1 MAYSFT
7 EKKRIR
13 KNFGKQGSILETPYL
28 LAIQLDSYSTFLQA
42 NKAEEKREDIGLHA
56 AFKTVFPI
64 SSYSGNAILE
74 YVSYRLGE
82 PVFDVK
88 ECQLRGLTYAA
99 PLRVKVRLIV
109 LDKEAAGAKKP
120 IKDVREQEV
129 YLGELPL
136 MTDNGTFVINGT
148 ERVIVSQLHRSPGV
162 FFDHDR
168 GKSHS
173 SGKLLFSA
181 RIIPYRGS
189 WLDFEFDPKDAV
201 FARIDRRRKLPVS
214 IILRALG
221 MNESEILD
229 MFFDKNHFFIG
240 RDEVSL
246 ELVPARLRGETATF
260 EIRIGDQVIVEE
272 GRRITA
278 RHVRQLED
286 AGVKKLTVPREY
298 IYGKIL
304 SHDVVNTDTGEVL
317 AKANEVLTAASVE
330 KLIEAGI
337 TEVMTL
343 YTNDLDR
350 GPYIS
355 DTLRIDP
362 AKTRLEALVEI
373 YRMMRPGE
381 PPTKDAA
388 ENLFNNLFFN
398 QERYDLSAVGRMKF
412 NRRVGRSEIT
422 GSSVLS
428 KEDVLDV
435 LKVLISIRNGEGG
448 VDDIDH
454 LGNRRV
460 RSVGEMAENAF
471 RVGLVRVERAVK
483 ERLTIAE
490 TEPLMPQEMIN
501 AKPVA
506 AAVKE
511 FFGSSQ
517 LSQFMDQNNP
527 LSEVTHKRRVSAL
540 GPGGLT
546 RERAGFEVRDVHPT
560 HYGRVCPI
568 ETPEGPNIGLINSLS
583 VYARTNQ
590 YGFLETPYRRVEN
603 GHVTDK
609 IEYLSA
615 IEEGKYA
622 IAQANS
628 AMDAKGNLTDELVS
642 LPLRERIHAHAARSH
657 QLHGRV
663 AEADRVGRG
672 LADPVPR
679 ARRREPRADGLE
691 HAAPGGADAACR
703 YAAGGHGHGASGGHR
718 LGRHGRRE
726 ARRHRRLGRRL
737 AHRDPR
743 ERQRDERERSR
754 ASTSTA

>member
-13 KNFGKQGSILETPYL
+13 KDFGKRESILEVPYL
-28 LAIQLDSYSTFLQA
+28 LAIQLDSYRKFLQA
-42 NKAEEKREDIGLHA
+42 DADEDRRQDAGLHA
-56 AFKTVFPI
+56 AFKSVFPI
-64 SSYSGNAILE
+64 TSYSGNALLE
-74 YVSYRLGE
+74 YVSYRLRD

-99 PLRVKVRLIV
+99 PLRVKVRLV
-109 LDKEAAGAKKP
+109 VYDKETSTPTKKTV
-120 IKDVREQEV
+120 KDIREQEV

-136 MTDNGTFVINGT
+136 MTENGTFVVNGT

-168 GKSHS
+168 GKTHS

-189 WLDFEFDPKDAV
+189 WLDFEFDPKDCV
-201 FARIDRRRKLPVS
+201 FARIDRRRKLPVT

-221 MNESEILD
+221 MNEAEILAT
-229 MFFDKNHFFIG
+229 FFDTNTFFIS
-240 RDEVSL
+240 RDEVAL
-246 ELVPARLRGETATF
+246 QLVPQRLRGETATF
-260 EIRIGDQVIVEE
+260 EIRIGDTVVVEE

-286 AGVKKLTVPREY
+286 AKVTRLRVPREY
-298 IYGKIL
+298 VYGKVL
-304 SHDVVNTDTGEVL
+304 SHDVVNTETGEVI

-330 KLIEAGI
+330 KLIEANI
-337 TEVMTL
+337 TEVKTL

-362 AKTRLEALVEI
+362 TKTRLEALVEI

-388 ENLFNNLFFN
+388 ENLFGNLFFN
-398 QERYDLSAVGRMKF
+398 AERYDLSAVGRMKF
-412 NRRVGRSEIT
+412 NRRVGRKEIT
-422 GSSVLS
+422 GIGILS
-428 KEDVLDV
+428 KDDILDV
-435 LKVLISIRNGEGG
+435 LRVLIDIRNGNGG

-568 ETPEGPNIGLINSLS
+568 ET
-583 VYARTNQ
+583 
-590 YGFLETPYRRVEN
+590 
-603 GHVTDK
+603 
-609 IEYLSA
+609 
-615 IEEGKYA
+615 
-622 IAQANS
+622 
-628 AMDAKGNLTDELVS
+628 
-642 LPLRERIHAHAARSH
+642 
-657 QLHGRV
+657 
-663 AEADRVGRG
+663 
-672 LADPVPR
+672 
-679 ARRREPRADGLE
+679 
-691 HAAPGGADAACR
+691 
-703 YAAGGHGHGASGGHR
+703 
-718 LGRHGRRE
+718 
-726 ARRHRRLGRRL
+726 
-737 AHRDPR
+737 
-743 ERQRDERERSR
+743 
-754 ASTSTA
+754 

>member
-13 KNFGKQGSILETPYL
+13 KNFGKRPSILGTPYL
-28 LAIQLDSYSTFLQA
+28 LAIQLDSYRRFLQA
-42 NKAEEKREDIGLHA
+42 DVAESKREEIGLHA
-56 AFKTVFPI
+56 AFDSVFPL
-64 SSYSGNAILE
+64 SSYSGNATLE

-88 ECQLRGLTYAA
+88 ECQLRSLTYAA
-99 PLRVKVRLIV
+99 PLRVKVRLVV
-109 LDKEAAGAKKP
+109 LDKEASGAKKP
-120 IKDVREQEV
+120 VKDVREQEV

-136 MTDNGTFVINGT
+136 MTENGTFIINGT

-168 GKSHS
+168 GKTHS

-189 WLDFEFDPKDAV
+189 WLDFEFDPKDCV

-221 MNESEILD
+221 MNETEILD
-229 MFFDKNHFFIG
+229 VFFEKNIF
-240 RDEVSL
+240 
-246 ELVPARLRGETATF
+246 ELQKDSGE
-260 EIRIGDQVIVEE
+260 II
-272 GRRITA
+272 
-278 RHVRQLED
+278 
-286 AGVKKLTVPREY
+286 
-298 IYGKIL
+298 
-304 SHDVVNTDTGEVL
+304 
-317 AKANEVLTAASVE
+317 AKANEVLTAASVQ
-330 KLIEAGI
+330 KLVEANI
-337 TEVMTL
+337 TEVNTL

-362 AKTRLEALVEI
+362 TKTRMEALVEI

-398 QERYDLSAVGRMKF
+398 NERYDFSAVGRMKF
-412 NRRVGRSEIT
+412 NRRVGRKEIV
-422 GSSVLS
+422 GSLILS
-428 KEDVLDV
+428 KEDILDV
-435 LKVLISIRNGEGG
+435 LKVLIDIRNGNGTA
-448 VDDIDH
+448 DDIHH

-490 TEPLMPQEMIN
+490 SEPLMPQEIIN

-583 VYARTNQ
+583 VYARPNK
-590 YGFLETPYRRVEN
+590 YGFLETPYRRVDN
-603 GHVTDK
+603 GRVSDR
-609 IEYLSA
+609 IDYLSA
-615 IEEGKYA
+615 IEEGEFA
-622 IAQANS
+622 IAQAN
-628 AMDAKGNLTDELVS
+628 ARTGANGELGDELVS
-642 LPLRERIHAHAARSH
+642 CRFQSEFTLMPRERINYMDVSPKQIVSVAAS
-657 QLHGRV
+657 LI
-663 AEADRVGRG
+663 
-672 LADPVPR
+672 PF
-679 ARRREPRADGLE
+679 LE
-691 HAAPGGADAACR
+691 HDDANRALM
-703 YAAGGHGHGASGGHR
+703 GSNMQ
-718 LGRHGRRE
+718 
-726 ARRHRRLGRRL
+726 
-737 AHRDPR
+737 
-743 ERQRDERERSR
+743 RQAVPTLRSQ
-754 ASTSTA
+754 

>member
-1 MAYSFT
+1 MASRAASSRRRT
-7 EKKRIR
+7 C
-13 KNFGKQGSILETPYL
+13 
-28 LAIQLDSYSTFLQA
+28 LAIQLDSYRTFLQA
-42 NKAEEKREDIGLHA
+42 DKAEEKREDIGLHA

-74 YVSYRLGE
+74 YVSYRLGD

-221 MNESEILD
+221 MNEGEILD
-229 MFFDKNHFFIG
+229 TFFDKNHFFIA

-317 AKANEVLTAASVE
+317 AKANEVLTRRLGREAHRSQHHRSEHAVHQRSRSWSVHLRHAAHRSGQDPPRS
-330 KLIEAGI
+330 AGR
-337 TEVMTL
+337 
-343 YTNDLDR
+343 DLPHDASGRAAHQGRR
-350 GPYIS
+350 GKS
-355 DTLRIDP
+355 RSTTCSS
-362 AKTRLEALVEI
+362 TRSA
-373 YRMMRPGE
+373 
-381 PPTKDAA
+381 
-388 ENLFNNLFFN
+388 
-398 QERYDLSAVGRMKF
+398 YDLSAVGRMKF
-412 NRRVGRSEIT
+412 NRRVGREEIT
-422 GSSVLS
+422 VQSRAL
-428 KEDVLDV
+428 
-435 LKVLISIRNGEGG
+435 EG
-448 VDDIDH
+448 
-454 LGNRRV
+454 R
-460 RSVGEMAENAF
+460 
-471 RVGLVRVERAVK
+471 
-483 ERLTIAE
+483 
-490 TEPLMPQEMIN
+490 
-501 AKPVA
+501 
-506 AAVKE
+506 
-511 FFGSSQ
+511 
-517 LSQFMDQNNP
+517 
-527 LSEVTHKRRVSAL
+527 
-540 GPGGLT
+540 
-546 RERAGFEVRDVHPT
+546 
-560 HYGRVCPI
+560 
-568 ETPEGPNIGLINSLS
+568 
-583 VYARTNQ
+583 
-590 YGFLETPYRRVEN
+590 
-603 GHVTDK
+603 
-609 IEYLSA
+609 
-615 IEEGKYA
+615 
-622 IAQANS
+622 
-628 AMDAKGNLTDELVS
+628 
-642 LPLRERIHAHAARSH
+642 
-657 QLHGRV
+657 
-663 AEADRVGRG
+663 
-672 LADPVPR
+672 R
-679 ARRREPRADGLE
+679 ARRAE
-691 HAAPGGADAACR
+691 GA
-703 YAAGGHGHGASGGHR
+703 HQH
-718 LGRHGRRE
+718 
-726 ARRHRRLGRRL
+726 
-737 AHRDPR
+737 P
-743 ERQRDERERSR
+743 
-754 ASTSTA
+754 